1 MLKTSQITGHVHIDR
16 LKIVLPFIHP
26 KIGDDKWE
34 FTSGDTGEIRQAA
47 NSQSGSL
54 DYHESTYYLHS
65 KHVQPCGTAMELEV
79 DVCPPKLL
87 GRHNCFGHGNLVRY
101 VNQVMDKLLSE
112 AKHLQGIKPSEEDK
126 ARWLRGDFRVLG
138 VHLTANFRCPRE
150 RVHPIIRTLDAH
162 NDEGKQKNYSTS
174 ISLGYT
180 GKKRSQLR
188 TLTVYDKWVE
198 RSEEWRTPGPT
209 RKKILDAISD
219 SIRAEVKLYSAR
231 LKQLNLDVGSRWQA
245 QDADALYFEE
255 LKKFKVWVNYQ
266 PHLTI
271 DEMRG
276 LKDTQRNALIAW
288 QHGTPYQKLFDVRQ
302 TGAKHTKAILDLT
315 GIDIQSAKRPKP
327 LDQIST
333 MELFTPQNIIPVP
346 EWLKNSD
353 YFVGE

>member
-1 MLKTSQITGHVHIDR
+1 MKTSQIVGHVHIDR
-16 LKIVLPFIHP
+16 LKIVLPFIHR
-26 KIGDDKWE
+26 KIGDGKWE
-34 FTSGDTGEIRQAA
+34 FISDETGEIRQAA

-54 DYHESTYYLHS
+54 DYYESTYYLHS
-65 KHVQPCGTAMELEV
+65 KNVQPCGTATELEV
-79 DVCPPKLL
+79 DLCPPKLL
-87 GRHNCFGHGNLVRY
+87 GRHNCFGHHNLVRY

-126 ARWLRGDFRVLG
+126 ARWQRGDFRVLG

-150 RVHPIIRTLDAH
+150 LVQPIIRALDVH

-174 ISLGYT
+174 LSLGYV

-198 RSEEWRTPGPT
+198 RAKEWRNPGT
-209 RKKILDAISD
+209 IRKNILDAISD
-219 SIRAEVKLYSAR
+219 SIRAEVKLYPAR
-231 LKQLNLDVGSRWQA
+231 LKQLNLDVGSHWLG
-245 QDADALYFEE
+245 QDVEGLYFAE

-266 PHLTI
+266 PHLTV

-288 QHGTPYQKLFDVRQ
+288 QHGTSYQNLFDVRQ
-302 TGAKHTKAILDLT
+302 TGAKHAKAILDLT
-315 GIDIQSAKRPKP
+315 GIDIQSAKRPKS

-353 YFVGE
+353 YFASE